1 MLTLQIRSTDAD
13 AGAPQWAHV
22 EPAARHNEKPHTNDE
37 AGRKRALS
45 DGAGAALG
53 EQAPAGKKA
62 NKGRPAGVYA
72 LKL

>member
-22 EPAARHNEKPHTNDE
+22 EPAARHNEKPHTNDDE

-45 DGAGAALG
+45 DGAALG

-62 NKGRPAGVYA
+62 NKGRPAGVY
-72 LKL
+72 LLHL